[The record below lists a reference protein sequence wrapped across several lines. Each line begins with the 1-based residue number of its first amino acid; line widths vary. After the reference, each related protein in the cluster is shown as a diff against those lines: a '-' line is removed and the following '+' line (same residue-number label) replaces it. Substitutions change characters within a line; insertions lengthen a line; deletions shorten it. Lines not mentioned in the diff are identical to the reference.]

1 MIDYESIGIGEVI
14 ENLRRRRRMT
24 QEQLAEGADL
34 DRNTIGRIER
44 DETIPSF
51 STILNIALALNVT
64 PIQFSAE
71 LEKRTNIL
79 EYYQQKDK
87 G

>member
-1 MIDYESIGIGEVI
+1 
-14 ENLRRRRRMT
+14 MT

>member
-71 LEKRTNIL
+71 LEKMTNIL